1 MARAVRSRRTR
12 RSYKCKRRLAYA
24 HSMPVMLDAES
35 FAAVLRPGMAVY
47 APGCG
52 GHSLLFERWLRA
64 RPDAAEGVAFCGVHI
79 PGVNRFDFGA
89 LHPAARMRNIFLS
102 PDWRA
107 TWADGRFALQPLAY
121 SDFVREL
128 AQTRFDLA
136 LVQVAPADAQGRH
149 SLGIAAD
156 FTPAAL
162 QGARRII
169 AHVNP
174 RMPRTNGPW
183 IDAARIDAAVVADAP
198 LLEFPDA
205 TPDAALERLAAN
217 VAGLIEDGDTLQF
230 GLGRIQ
236 ATVLRA
242 LGGRRDLRVHS
253 GMVSDSLLALD
264 AAGALAPRDPARPP
278 VACGVALG
286 TPALYEAVA
295 DPSFVRFAS
304 VSHTHDHGVLRAI
317 PRFKSI
323 NAAMSVDLLGQA
335 CAETLDG
342 AQVSGIGGLL
352 DFARGARAS
361 EGGRSILALLSTAK
375 RGTQSR
381 IVPRLGAEDI
391 VGVPRLDIDTV
402 VTEHGVAK
410 LRALDVDARAQ
421 ALIGVADPAYRE
433 SLRAAWA
440 QARSRL

>member
-1 MARAVRSRRTR
+1 MAQPVRSRRTR
-12 RSYKCKRRLAYA
+12 RSCKVRRRFAYA
-24 HSMPVMLDAES
+24 HGMPVTLDAES
-35 FAAVLRPGMAVY
+35 FAAAFRPGMRVY

-52 GHSLLFERWLRA
+52 GHSLLFERWLRE
-64 RPDAAEGVAFCGVHI
+64 RPDAADGVEFCGVHI

-89 LHPAARMRNIFLS
+89 LHPTARMRNIFLS
-102 PDWRA
+102 PDWRH
-107 TWADGRFALQPLAY
+107 TWVDGRFALQPLAY

-128 AQTRFDLA
+128 ANTRFDLA
-136 LVQVAPADAQGRH
+136 LVQVSPADERGRH

-162 QGARRII
+162 LGAARVF

-183 IDAARIDAAVVADAP
+183 IEAARIDAAVVADEP
-198 LLEFPDA
+198 LLAFPDA
-205 TPDAALERLAAN
+205 APDAVLDRLADN
-217 VAGLIEDGDTLQF
+217 VAGLVEDGDTLQF

-236 ATVLRA
+236 AAVLRA
-242 LGGRRDLRVHS
+242 LGRRRGLRVHS

-264 AAGALAPRDPARPP
+264 AAGALAPRDPGAPP
-278 VACGVALG
+278 VTCGVALG
-286 TPALYEAVA
+286 TPALYAAVA
-295 DPSFVRFAS
+295 DPAFARFAP

-317 PRFKSI
+317 PNFKSI
-323 NAAMSVDLLGQA
+323 NAAIAVDLLGQA

-361 EGGRSILALLSTAK
+361 AGGRSILALLSTAK

-381 IVPRLGAEDI
+381 IVPRLGADDI
-391 VGVPRLDIDTV
+391 VGVTRLDVDTV
-402 VTEHGVAK
+402 VTEHGVAQ

-421 ALIGVADPAYRE
+421 ALIGVAEPAHRE
-433 SLRAAWA
+433 GLRTAWA
-440 QARSRL
+440 QARARL

>member
-1 MARAVRSRRTR
+1 MTAILNR
-12 RSYKCKRRLAYA
+12 
-24 HSMPVMLDAES
+24 ES
-35 FAAVLRPGMAVY
+35 FVAAFRPGMSVY

-52 GHSLLFERWLRA
+52 GHSALFERWLREQ
-64 RPDAAEGVAFCGVHI
+64 PHAAAGVEFCGVHI

-107 TWADGRFALQPLAY
+107 TWGDGRFALQPLAY

-128 AQTRFDLA
+128 ANTRFDLA
-136 LVQVAPADAQGRH
+136 LVQVAPADEHGRH

-162 QGARRII
+162 RNATRVF

-174 RMPRTNGPW
+174 RMPRTNGAW
-183 IDAARIDAAVVADAP
+183 IEAARIDAAVVGDEA

-205 TPDAALERLAAN
+205 APDAALERLAAH
-217 VAGLIEDGDTLQF
+217 VAGLVADGDTLQF

-236 ATVLRA
+236 AAVLRA
-242 LGGRRDLRVHS
+242 LGARRNLRVHS

-264 AAGALAPRDPARPP
+264 AAGALAARDVARPP
-278 VACGVALG
+278 VTCGVALG
-286 TPALYEAVA
+286 TPALYAAVA
-295 DPSFVRFAS
+295 EPAFVRFAP
-304 VSHTHDHGVLRAI
+304 VSHTHDHGVLRDI
-317 PRFKSI
+317 SRLKSI
-323 NAAMSVDLLGQA
+323 NAAMAVDLLGQA

-342 AQVSGIGGLL
+342 AQVSGIGGLV

-361 EGGRSILALLSTAK
+361 AGGRSILALLSTAR
-375 RGTQSR
+375 RGAQSR
-381 IVPRLGAEDI
+381 IVPRLGADDI
-391 VGVPRLDIDTV
+391 VGVTRLDVDTV
-402 VTEHGVAK
+402 VTEHGVAE
-410 LRALDVDARAQ
+410 LRALDVDARAH
-421 ALIGVADPAYRE
+421 ALIGIADPVHRDLLRE
-433 SLRAAWA
+433 TWS

>member
-1 MARAVRSRRTR
+1 
-12 RSYKCKRRLAYA
+12 
-24 HSMPVMLDAES
+24 MPAILDRES
-35 FAAVLRPGMAVY
+35 FAAAFRPGMTVY

-52 GHSLLFERWLRA
+52 GHSLLFERWLRE
-64 RPDAAEGVAFCGVHI
+64 RPQVADGVTFCGVHI

-107 TWADGRFALQPLAY
+107 TWANGRFALQPLAY

-128 AQTRFDLA
+128 ARTRFDLA

-149 SLGIAAD
+149 ALGIAAD

-162 QGARRII
+162 ANATRVF

-174 RMPRTNGPW
+174 RMPRTAGPW
-183 IDAARIDAAVVADAP
+183 IEAARIDAAVVADEP

-205 TPDAALERLAAN
+205 APDAALERLAAN
-217 VAGLIEDGDTLQF
+217 VAGLVEDGDTLQF

-236 ATVLRA
+236 AAVLRA
-242 LGGRRDLRVHS
+242 LGARRNLRVHS

-264 AAGALAPRDPARPP
+264 AAGALAPREVASPP
-278 VACGVALG
+278 VTCGVALG
-286 TPALYEAVA
+286 TPALYAAVA
-295 DPSFVRFAS
+295 DPSFARFAP

-317 PRFKSI
+317 PRLKSI

-342 AQVSGIGGLL
+342 AQVSGIGGLV

-361 EGGRSILALLSTAK
+361 AGGRSILALLSTAK
-375 RGTQSR
+375 RGAQSR
-381 IVPRLGAEDI
+381 IVPRLGADDI
-391 VGVPRLDIDTV
+391 VGVTRLDVDTV
-402 VTEHGVAK
+402 VTEHGVAE

-421 ALIGVADPAYRE
+421 AVIGIADPAHRDL
-433 SLRAAWA
+433 LRDAWA

>member
-1 MARAVRSRRTR
+1 MTAT
-12 RSYKCKRRLAYA
+12 
-24 HSMPVMLDAES
+24 LDLDT
-35 FAAVLRPGMAVY
+35 FTAAFRPGMAVY

-52 GHSLLFERWLRA
+52 GHSARFERWLRA
-64 RPDAAEGVAFCGVHI
+64 RPQAADGVEFCGVHI

-136 LVQVAPADAQGRH
+136 LVQVAPADAHGRH

-156 FTPAAL
+156 FTPAVL
-162 QGARRII
+162 QRAAQVF

-174 RMPRTNGPW
+174 RMPRTAGPW
-183 IDAARIDAAVVADAP
+183 IDAARIDAAVVADEP

-205 TPDAALERLAAN
+205 APDATLERLASN
-217 VAGLIEDGDTLQF
+217 VAGLVEDGDTLQF

-236 ATVLRA
+236 AAVLRA
-242 LGGRRDLRVHS
+242 LGARRGLRVHS
-253 GMVSDSLLALD
+253 GMVSDALLALD
-264 AAGALAPRDPARPP
+264 AAGALAPRDAADPP
-278 VACGVALG
+278 VTCGVALG
-286 TPALYEAVA
+286 TPPLHAAVA
-295 DPSFVRFAS
+295 DPAFVRFAP

-317 PRFKSI
+317 PNFKSI
-323 NAAMSVDLLGQA
+323 NAAIAVDLLGQV

-342 AQVSGIGGLL
+342 AQVSGIGGLV

-361 EGGRSILALLSTAK
+361 AGGRSILALLSTAR

-381 IVPRLGAEDI
+381 IVPRLGADDI
-391 VGVPRLDIDTV
+391 VGVTRLDVDTV
-402 VTEHGVAK
+402 VTEHGVAT

-421 ALIGVADPAYRE
+421 ALIGIADPAHRE
-433 SLRAAWA
+433 ALRAAWA
-440 QARSRL
+440 QARARL

>member
-1 MARAVRSRRTR
+1 MTTT
-12 RSYKCKRRLAYA
+12 LD
-24 HSMPVMLDAES
+24 LDA
-35 FAAVLRPGMAVY
+35 FAAAFRPGMTVY

-52 GHSLLFERWLRA
+52 GHSLLFERWLRE
-64 RPDAAEGVAFCGVHI
+64 RPQAAAGVEFCGVHI

-107 TWADGRFALQPLAY
+107 TWADRRFALQPLAY
-121 SDFVREL
+121 SEFVREL
-128 AQTRFDLA
+128 ANTRFDLA
-136 LVQVAPADAQGRH
+136 LVQVAPADESGRH

-162 QGARRII
+162 QHAGRVF

-174 RMPRTNGPW
+174 RMPRTDGPW
-183 IDAARIDAAVVADAP
+183 IDAARIDAAVVADEP

-205 TPDAALERLAAN
+205 APDAALERLAAN
-217 VAGLIEDGDTLQF
+217 VAHLVEDGDTLQF

-236 ATVLRA
+236 AAVLRA
-242 LGGRRDLRVHS
+242 LGARRGLRVHS

-264 AAGALAPRDPARPP
+264 AAGALAPRDRADPP
-278 VACGVALG
+278 VTCGVALG
-286 TPALYEAVA
+286 TPALYTAVA
-295 DPSFVRFAS
+295 DPAFVRFAP

-323 NAAMSVDLLGQA
+323 NAAMSIDLLGQA

-342 AQVSGIGGLL
+342 AQVSGIGGLV

-361 EGGRSILALLSTAK
+361 TGGRSILALLSTAK
-375 RGTQSR
+375 RGAQSR
-381 IVPRLGAEDI
+381 IVPRLGEDDI
-391 VGVPRLDIDTV
+391 VGVSRLDVDTV
-402 VTEHGVAK
+402 VTEHGVAE
-410 LRALDVDARAQ
+410 LRALDVDQRAQ
-421 ALIGVADPAYRE
+421 ALIGVADPAHRDA
-433 SLRAAWA
+433 LGAAWA
-440 QARSRL
+440 VARARL